1 MTVKLQD
8 HKSNRFLN
16 RRKEMQKFRGKGKRN
31 NVHEANHFIMA
42 KDLLFL
48 NSHVGKKK

>member
-1 MTVKLQD
+1 
-8 HKSNRFLN
+8 
-16 RRKEMQKFRGKGKRN
+16 MQKFRGKGKRN

-48 NSHVGKKK
+48 NSHVEKKNRAYLKPN